1 MQRRKIKRRAACVLF
16 AAALSLCGALGYLS
30 GRSVKIRAELT
41 YYLLST
47 ESDEAVE
54 VFAKDEYYSGGAG
67 YIVEEKS
74 VLSYYLSEADAD
86 VVRDRL
92 INEGKR
98 ASVQAVSLGSFR
110 LRGRERAGAEAVRSA
125 IVCIDGTLRALYRI
139 ANGIDTLAY
148 SQEGGK
154 ALLADVSTVLQAVAG
169 IEERGTCSENIA
181 KMAKEC
187 ASSLS
192 GREIVYARDVRAA
205 GVALCLAFVALG
217 R

>member
-1 MQRRKIKRRAACVLF
+1 MKAAGACF
-16 AAALSLCGALGYLS
+16 AALLALCGTAGYLL
-30 GRSVKIRAELT
+30 GRSVEIRADLT

-54 VFAKDEYYSGGAG
+54 VFAKDDYYSGGAG

-74 VLSYYLSEADAD
+74 VLSYYLSEADAN

-98 ASVQAVSLGSFR
+98 ANVEEVSLRSFR
-110 LRGRERAGAEAVRSA
+110 LRGRERAGGEAVQSA

-154 ALLADVSTVLQAVAG
+154 ALLADVSTVLQAVAD

-181 KMAKEC
+181 KMAEEC
-187 ASSLS
+187 ITSLS
-192 GREIVYARDVRAA
+192 EEEIVYARDIRAA
-205 GVALCLAFVALG
+205 GVALCLSFVALG
-217 R
+217 S